1 MTDAANAPI
10 VSVVTVTFNSE
21 EFIRGC
27 CASVV
32 QNAGPITIEHVV
44 IDNGSTDGTVGIV
57 RTEFPQVRLVENR
70 MNLGFT
76 AANNQGA
83 SLSGGRYVV
92 FLNPDTIVPAG
103 AFPTMVELMDREPTI
118 GALAPRL
125 VDQHGSLSD
134 MGHRAP
140 SAWTLI
146 NAFMLLNR
154 ISPSLFPGVFRD
166 HDIHGL
172 EDCEWACG
180 ACLMVRREI
189 TQVFHWRAFGSGD
202 DFDYCT
208 QIREGGWRIAL
219 TGDVEVVHFSGR
231 SWVEAK
237 PTIFAGTPSN
247 FALYLRARH
256 GALHTALG
264 IAGMRSG
271 LHLRGA
277 VHRLLYRLTK
287 DPERL
292 YKANRTR
299 QFLAHD
305 DYCVFRKT
313 QVETPVLYPGER
325 V

>member
-1 MTDAANAPI
+1 MTDVASAPI

-27 CASVV
+27 CTSVA
-32 QNAGPITIEHVV
+32 QNAGPVTIEHVV
-44 IDNGSTDGTVGIV
+44 IDNGSTDATVNIV
-57 RTEFPQVRLVENR
+57 RGEFPRVRLIENR

-83 SLSGGRYVV
+83 SMSRGRYVV
-92 FLNPDTIVPAG
+92 FLNPDTIVPEGVFA
-103 AFPTMVELMDREPTI
+103 TMVDLMDRDHTI
-118 GALAPRL
+118 GVLAPRL
-125 VDQHGSLSD
+125 VDQHGQLSD

-140 SAWTLI
+140 TAWTLI
-146 NAFMLLNR
+146 NGFLLLNR
-154 ISPSLFPGVFRD
+154 IAPDRFPGVVRN
-166 HDIHGL
+166 HDVHGI

-189 TQVFHWRAFGSGD
+189 VEKFQWRAFGSGD

-208 QIREGGWRIAL
+208 QIREGGWRIVL
-219 TGDVEVVHFSGR
+219 TGDVEVIHFSGR

-237 PTIFAGTPSN
+237 PTVFAGTPSN
-247 FALYLRARH
+247 FALHLRAHH
-256 GALHTALG
+256 GPLHTAVG
-264 IAGMRSG
+264 IAGMRLG

-277 VHRLLYRLTK
+277 VHRLLYRFTK

-305 DYCVFRKT
+305 DYCVFRKA
-313 QVETPVLYPGER
+313 QVNTPVLYPGER
-325 V
+325 A